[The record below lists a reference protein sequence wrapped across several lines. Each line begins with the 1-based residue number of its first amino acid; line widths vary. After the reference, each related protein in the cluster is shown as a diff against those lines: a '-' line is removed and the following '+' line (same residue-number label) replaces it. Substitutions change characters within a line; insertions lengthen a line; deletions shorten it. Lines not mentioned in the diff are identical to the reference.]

1 MIDINFLTPNIS
13 IINTVQ
19 LIKEKIEN
27 KTPFALTRFG
37 DGEIYILKKSYSKDF
52 LETRCKMWGY
62 RYPEEADYF
71 VNDASTIIK
80 KAFVKSDVIG
90 LMDANTKV
98 VKIGYNPNIWSIEKD
113 RAELWGRNLEDT
125 KICDHMISRMISR
138 SFELGNINSM
148 KKVLNGHSVHIITPN
163 TDILIPK
170 QLEKRLETEVGFTHH
185 SRDINFTNRD
195 EFLKSF
201 EKIKEDVVLFGV
213 GLQKDYGVILRD
225 EFGKVAIDM
234 GATMDAW
241 SGIMSRPWFRKGEL
255 QEHLLV

>member
-1 MIDINFLTPNIS
+1 MTNNFLTPNIS
-13 IINTVQ
+13 IVDTVQ
-19 LIKEKIEN
+19 LIKEKIET

-37 DGEIYILKKSYSKDF
+37 DGEIYVLKKSYSKEF
-52 LETRCKMWGY
+52 LESRCKMWGY
-62 RYPEEADYF
+62 NYPEESDDF

-80 KAFVKSDVIG
+80 KAFVESDVIG
-90 LMDANTKV
+90 IMDQNTKV
-98 VKIGYNPNIWSIEKD
+98 VKIYFNGNIWSIE
-113 RAELWGRNLEDT
+113 RERVEQWGRNLDDI
-125 KICDHMISRMISR
+125 KICDHMISR
-138 SFELGNINSM
+138 SFELGNIDSM
-148 KKVLNGHSVHIITPN
+148 KNVLNGHSVNIITPN
-163 TDILIPK
+163 TERLIPK

-185 SRDINFTNRD
+185 STDVNFRNRD

-225 EFGKVAIDM
+225 EFGKIAIDM

-241 SGIMSRPWFRKGEL
+241 SGIVSRPWFRKGQI